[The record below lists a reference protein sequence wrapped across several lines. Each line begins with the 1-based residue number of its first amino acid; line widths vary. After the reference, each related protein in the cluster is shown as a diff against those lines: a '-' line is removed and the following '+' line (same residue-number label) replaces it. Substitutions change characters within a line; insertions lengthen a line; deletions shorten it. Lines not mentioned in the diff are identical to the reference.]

1 MSNYASHSIKADRV
15 NFLRQ
20 TNLDGADVNFNTNGN
35 FNFTKPVN
43 ITSLLLRE
51 NYRVFVD
58 EADDKIYFQKKVG
71 DVFVSKFAFKFS

>member
-20 TNLDGADVNFNTNGN
+20 TNFSGADVDFNTNGN

-43 ITSLLLRE
+43 TTSLLLRE

-58 EADDKIYFQKKVG
+58 EADDKIYF
-71 DVFVSKFAFKFS
+71 